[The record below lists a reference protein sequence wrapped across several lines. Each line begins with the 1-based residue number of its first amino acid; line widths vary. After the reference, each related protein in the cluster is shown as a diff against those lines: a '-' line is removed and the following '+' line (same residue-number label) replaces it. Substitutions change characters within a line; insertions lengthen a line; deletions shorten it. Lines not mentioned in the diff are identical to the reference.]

1 MGIVKKILHLILMF
15 VFIVSNGQAS
25 NDTVF
30 FSGQP
35 FVKHVVDTGQSL
47 SKIAKIYN
55 VTTDQIK
62 NSNEL
67 GSKLFYQQLLY
78 IPIYLSNTTSIADSL
93 DNLIDTIQ
101 NLKPAKVALIL
112 PYYLKENDSILNLTS
127 DSN

>member
-1 MGIVKKILHLILMF
+1 MF

-62 NSNEL
+62 NSMSCVP
-67 GSKLFYQQLLY
+67 G
-78 IPIYLSNTTSIADSL
+78 IRVL
-93 DNLIDTIQ
+93 DDEEDDLAN
-101 NLKPAKVALIL
+101 N
-112 PYYLKENDSILNLTS
+112 NRN
-127 DSN
+127 

>member
-47 SKIAKIYN
+47 SKIAKTYN

-62 NSNEL
+62 NPMNLVVSCFIN
-67 GSKLFYQQLLY
+67 SYYIFLF
-78 IPIYLSNTTSIADSL
+78 T
-93 DNLIDTIQ
+93 
-101 NLKPAKVALIL
+101 
-112 PYYLKENDSILNLTS
+112 
-127 DSN
+127 